1 MSALDQTIKFI
12 EANKSN
18 TFVYETDISDPLF
31 QSKAPYLEL
40 LLDAPYAGMLQE
52 ARALKDRF
60 VTHRPQ
66 DGEGWRSLCVH
77 GISAEKTGVPEEYG
91 YTSDQVPY
99 SWTDIA
105 PLCPVTVDY
114 FKNKFPYQNYDRI
127 RYMLLEPDGYISPHF
142 DNPESFLGSAV
153 NISLN
158 NPENCRLV
166 TTSGEVPFKDSGSA
180 FLFNTNYT
188 HAVYNNSHQDRFHI
202 IVHGTF
208 ASDWQKVVRS
218 SYRAALKKQI
228 NPSQS

>member
-91 YTSDQVPY
+91 ISGGVFYDFGNLWSVQSDDP
-99 SWTDIA
+99 DIQYDA
-105 PLCPVTVDY
+105 GAWRHVVGASLFWNTPIGPL
-114 FKNKFPYQNYDRI
+114 R
-127 RYMLLEPDGYISPHF
+127 
-142 DNPESFLGSAV
+142 
-153 NISLN
+153 
-158 NPENCRLV
+158 
-166 TTSGEVPFKDSGSA
+166 
-180 FLFNTNYT
+180 FNFT
-188 HAVYNNSHQDRFHI
+188 R
-202 IVHGTF
+202 
-208 ASDWQKVVRS
+208 
-218 SYRAALKKQI
+218 ALKKEELDEAQNFDLTI
-228 NPSQS
+228 STTF